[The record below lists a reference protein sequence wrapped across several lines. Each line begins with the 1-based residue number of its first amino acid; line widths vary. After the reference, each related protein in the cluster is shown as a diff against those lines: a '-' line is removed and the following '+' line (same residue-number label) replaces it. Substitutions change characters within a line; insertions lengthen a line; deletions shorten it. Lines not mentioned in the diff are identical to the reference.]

1 MYRHSLVFVCLSFCA
16 APLLAQDAPQP
27 RFELETLT
35 LYARYRLVEN
45 NAEVVTASQLQI
57 KDSLRARVNVDE
69 GGRFSIH
76 VGAFTGSSFTS
87 SWDTTGAGTGD
98 WSPDAYLKQ
107 LYLSAAPAR
116 GIEAQVGGLYFS
128 RGESTEITTYD
139 EDGFLM
145 GERIAIR
152 KPTRLFFDEVS
163 ATRAGIGSPTTPGV
177 LRRFDRF
184 AHPDYWQVQAVK
196 RFGTTSSA
204 AGAPVSRW
212 SASADVT
219 SAFGA
224 RTIRAAVAARLPQGS
239 PITGVRFEQY
249 RRIDANPAGGFA
261 VSVDRPV
268 TSRLKLQA
276 GYATIDEFYGGLNAD
291 RIQRGPR
298 VFAIATVSLPA
309 GLSVQIFGTRAF
321 ETSYAV
327 SNRTRFDAVVSYDVL
342 TAARRR
348 TN

>member
-1 MYRHSLVFVCLSFCA
+1 MHRHLLVFVCLFLCA
-16 APLLAQDAPQP
+16 PALFAQDVSQS
-27 RFELETLT
+27 RFDLETLT
-35 LYARYRLVEN
+35 LYSRYRFVEN
-45 NAEVVTASQLQI
+45 NAEVVTASQIQM
-57 KDSLRARVNVDE
+57 KESLRARVNIDE
-69 GGRFSIH
+69 AGRFSIH
-76 VGAFTGSSFTS
+76 LGAFSGSSFTS
-87 SWDTTGAGTGD
+87 SWDTTGVGTGE

-107 LYLSAAPAR
+107 LYFSAVPAR

-139 EDGFLM
+139 DDGFLT

-152 KPTRLFFDEVS
+152 RPGQLFFDEVS
-163 ATRAGIGSPTTPGV
+163 ATRAAIGSTTTPGFF
-177 LRRFDRF
+177 RRLDTF

-196 RFGTTSSA
+196 RF
-204 AGAPVSRW
+204 SRSV

-224 RTIRAAVAARLPQGS
+224 RTIRAAVFARLPKAS
-239 PITGVRFEQY
+239 PVGAIRLEQY
-249 RRIDANPAGGFA
+249 RRVDGNAAGGFA
-261 VSVDRPV
+261 VSGERQMM
-268 TSRLKLQA
+268 SRLKLQA
-276 GYATIDEFYGGLNAD
+276 GYATIDPFYGGLNAD

-309 GLSVQIFGTRAF
+309 ALSVQIFATRAF
-321 ETSYAV
+321 DTAYTV

-342 TAARRR
+342 AATRRR